1 MERGA
6 AQPSMDLLERIAV
19 ALGADLGIRFFAGS
33 GPRLHDRFQAP
44 MIEALLRVVHER
56 WTRELEV
63 VVGPG
68 RGLIDLV
75 LADRLTPAVIAVEAQ
90 SEIRRLE
97 QQLRWAAEKADAL
110 ADRYNPRRPVSRL
123 LVLRSTTATR
133 ELARRY
139 AASFAA
145 AYPAKTVDV
154 LAALTSSTAA
164 WPGPGI
170 VWVRLDNG
178 QATLLS
184 GPPRGVALG
193 R

>member
-6 AQPSMDLLERIAV
+6 AQPSMDLPERIAV

-63 VVGPG
+63 VVGRG

-133 ELARRY
+133 ELPRRY

-154 LAALTSSTAA
+154 LAALTSSAAA
-164 WPGPGI
+164 WPGPGM